1 VGKNEHIVYNQ
12 ETSLMIILLKNVN
25 VVPFIRYFIM
35 LLCLFFVISL
45 TVGCSKEDSSI
56 GATHSTKPVQ
66 VKTCAVQAVRVGQA
80 VTLSGATEPILR
92 VTPAARIMAKVV
104 EAGFQEGD
112 RVEADKILIRLD
124 TRDLL
129 ARKKQAR
136 AAVETTSTT
145 LEVSRMNLERM
156 RNLKKS
162 GTVSSNQLEAAE
174 VVYAQAN
181 AASASA
187 KSGLEEIDVNLSYS
201 IAHAPFSGII
211 VCKLVEVGDMV
222 APGQPLFIIEDDSH
236 LRVIAPVSTDLTAG
250 LKQGQNLPVRM
261 GQETVQ
267 GTIEGIVSSG
277 STDAPGLRVQL
288 IIDNAGLR
296 FKAGTLA
303 VVEMPHVGSEVVSIS
318 VSKDALI
325 EKGRLTGV
333 YVVTRESKARLHWL
347 ILGENKGDLINV
359 ISGLREGVRVILF
372 PEKAGVKDGIP
383 VKEINP

>member
-1 VGKNEHIVYNQ
+1 
-12 ETSLMIILLKNVN
+12 MIILLKNVN